1 MAADVRS
8 RTAYGPVVATAV
20 SLPSGEAV
28 MRTIDDPHP
37 IELSAE
43 QVVQLFAVGL
53 RLPEPDRTGWVQ
65 FGAIEVDDGSRFAIG
80 ATDIDGDLA
89 MEAVRRGIEWVL
101 HHGLQQVSKGESDTT
116 QGGDDDG
123 SATIQ

>member
-8 RTAYGPVVATAV
+8 RTAYGPAVATAV

-28 MRTIDDPHP
+28 MRIIDDTHP

-65 FGAIEVDDGSRFAIG
+65 IGEIEVDDGSRFTIG

-89 MEAVRRGIEWVL
+89 MEAVRRGIEWAL
-101 HHGLQQVSKGESDTT
+101 HHGLQQVIEESETT
-116 QGGDDDG
+116 QGGDDDD